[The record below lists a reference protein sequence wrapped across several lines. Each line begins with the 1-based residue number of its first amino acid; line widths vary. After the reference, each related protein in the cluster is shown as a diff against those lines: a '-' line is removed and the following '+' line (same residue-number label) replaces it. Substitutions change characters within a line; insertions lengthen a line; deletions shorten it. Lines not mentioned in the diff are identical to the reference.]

1 MKYKKA
7 SDVLPDEL
15 LKEVQK
21 YVDGEALY
29 FPKYKERKNW
39 GESTGAKDFYKKRN
53 REIREKHNRNLTMDT
68 LSSEYNL
75 SVETIKKIIYEKR
88 KNNQK

>member
-29 FPKYKERKNW
+29 FPKHKKRKNW
-39 GESTGAKDFYKKRN
+39 GENTGAQDFYK
-53 REIREKHNRNLTMDT
+53 
-68 LSSEYNL
+68 
-75 SVETIKKIIYEKR
+75 R
-88 KNNQK
+88 KNFLIRIPIIINGILLMAPLMSAPKPV

>member
-1 MKYKKA
+1 MKYKNA
-7 SDVLPDEL
+7 SDILPDEL

-39 GESTGAKDFYKKRN
+39 GESTGAKDFYKQRN
-53 REIREKHNRNLTMDT
+53 KEIKEKYSKNSSLDA
-68 LSSEYNL
+68 LSLEYSL
-75 SVETIKKIIYEKR
+75 SVETIRKIIYEKHS
-88 KNNQK
+88 K

>member
-1 MKYKKA
+1 MKYRKA

-29 FPKYKERKNW
+29 FPKYRQRKTW
-39 GESTGAKDFYKKRN
+39 GESTGAKTFYEKRN
-53 REIREKHNRNLTMDT
+53 EEIKEKFKQNKSVEDLAI
-68 LSSEYNL
+68 EYNL
-75 SVETIKKIIYEKR
+75 SIETIRKIIYK
-88 KNNQK
+88 